1 MQHRILVAL
10 PARRACSGVHTCPHD
25 DVVRPSQGPV
35 VRAAEELQQKAM
47 MFVTGAL
54 TVNLI
59 GLGDELG
66 LYKALKA
73 NGGPMTPLE
82 LAKGTNT
89 HERWI
94 REWLYQQVRCC
105 LAQP

>member
-1 MQHRILVAL
+1 MAITHALVMTSVL
-10 PARRACSGVHTCPHD
+10 R
-25 DVVRPSQGPV
+25 SQDPV
-35 VRAAEELQQKAM
+35 LHAAEELQQKAM

-73 NGGPMTPLE
+73 HGGPMTPLE
-82 LAKGTNT
+82 LAHATNT

-94 REWLYQQVRCC
+94 REWLYQQVSCSTAPPGPVSSMGLRIC
-105 LAQP
+105 